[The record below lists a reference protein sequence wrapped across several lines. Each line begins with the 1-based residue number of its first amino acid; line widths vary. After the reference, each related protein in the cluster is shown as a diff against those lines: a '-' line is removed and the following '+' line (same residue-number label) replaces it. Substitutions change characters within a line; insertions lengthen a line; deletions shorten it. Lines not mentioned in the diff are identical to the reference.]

1 MAERGGFEPPVRQ
14 DRTTAFEAAAF
25 NHSAISPVA
34 LGARTIAHPMSAIH
48 PLPRSDT
55 PISA

>member
-25 NHSAISPVA
+25 NHSATSPQKESAVVA
-34 LGARTIAHPMSAIH
+34 QLLGRKIIPKLGA
-48 PLPRSDT
+48 
-55 PISA
+55 